1 MARTGINQPSVDQ
14 MGAPRRALLEV
25 LYAKGTARTSEL
37 RRDADIPQGS
47 KRYHFDR
54 LRVDPSDEDV
64 DSWGYI
70 KVVDRVPSEYGGSDE
85 RVWALTSA
93 GEEYVEETLSVDP
106 TTREEGLTSR
116 IEALER
122 TVREQQAQINEFEH
136 TQQEAK
142 EAADEARSI
151 AESARMTSKQTA
163 SDLRSRVTKIDERVS
178 SLRDDHQSLRA
189 GVNEMG
195 DTIVDKFN
203 GLRDDAKVRIGNLE
217 GENEQQADR
226 IDELETTLADLQ
238 ERLAEAEAKA
248 DQGGVFSRFARGGSE
263 SES

>member
-1 MARTGINQPSVDQ
+1 MSRTGINQPTVDR
-14 MGAPRRALLEV
+14 MGAKRRALLEV

-54 LRVDPSDEDV
+54 LRVDPADDGV

-85 RVWALTSA
+85 RVWSLTSA

-106 TTREEGLTSR
+106 TTREKGLTSR

-122 TVREQQAQINEFEH
+122 TVREQQAQINEFDES
-136 TQQEAK
+136 QRAAK
-142 EAADEARSI
+142 ETADEARSI

-163 SDLRSRVTKIDERVS
+163 RDLRSRVTKLDERVS
-178 SLRDDHQSLRA
+178 SVRDDHQSLRND
-189 GVNEMG
+189 VSEMG
-195 DTIVDKFN
+195 DTIVDKFSE
-203 GLRDDAKVRIGNLE
+203 LRDDASTRIANLE
-217 GENEQQADR
+217 GTSEKRADR
-226 IDELETTLADLQ
+226 IDDLETTLGDVQ
-238 ERLAEAEAKA
+238 ERLDAEAEK
-248 DQGGVFSRFARGGSE
+248 GGVFSRFGMGGGSE
-263 SES
+263 TETES